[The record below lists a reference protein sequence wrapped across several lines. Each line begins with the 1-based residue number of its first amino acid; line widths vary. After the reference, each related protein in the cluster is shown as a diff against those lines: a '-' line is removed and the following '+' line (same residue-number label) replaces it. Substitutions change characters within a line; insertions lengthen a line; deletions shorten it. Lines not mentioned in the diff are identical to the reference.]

1 MGIVHSDRAPK
12 RTTVVLTRTI
22 LFCFCCV
29 SSYHSL
35 AIGGAERL
43 DQYLA
48 TVKGIEADFSQT
60 LYDEDLNVL
69 EHAKGSVLLQR
80 PGQFRWDY
88 ERPYP
93 QSIVS
98 NGKMLWVYDSEL
110 SQVTVTNIDDSV
122 QNSPSILLTSD
133 APVESNFQVKEFTGL
148 DGTIWIELT
157 PRSRDSTYVRIR
169 IAFWE
174 DELRDME
181 LLDHF
186 GQITQFRF
194 ELVKKNESIRDSE
207 FNFFPP
213 EGVDVVGDG

>member
-1 MGIVHSDRAPK
+1 MGIVHSDGVPK
-12 RTTVVLTRTI
+12 RTIVVLTRTI
-22 LFCFCCV
+22 LFCFCCFF
-29 SSYHSL
+29 SYHSL
-35 AIGGAERL
+35 ATGGAERL
-43 DQYLA
+43 DRYLA
-48 TVKGIEADFSQT
+48 TVKGIEAYFTQT
-60 LYDEDLNVL
+60 LFDEDLNIL

-88 ERPYP
+88 QRPYP

-98 NGKMLWVYDSEL
+98 NGKLLWVYDSEL

-122 QNSPSILLTSD
+122 ENSPSILLTSD
-133 APVESNFQVKEFTGL
+133 APVESNFQVKEVTGL

-194 ELVKKNESIRDSE
+194 ELVNKNESIRDSE
-207 FNFFPP
+207 FNFIPP